1 MAQVVTQ
8 SPVIAGIDAAIADI
22 EQKIR
27 DQQATG
33 AAPGGVSRSGGVAL
47 PPAAP
52 GAPAQQ
58 APSAEQSIDDMTLF
72 LSRLR
77 QIRDWLQQDNR
88 LMPVVDGFIGQ
99 KVTASEKRSSRL
111 NFMLAAVT
119 TIVGAAL
126 GWLAALL
133 GDPHTLFHL

>member
-1 MAQVVTQ
+1 MAQVAAQ

-22 EQKIR
+22 ERKIR

-52 GAPAQQ
+52 GAPASQ
-58 APSAEQSIDDMTLF
+58 APSAEQSIEDMSLF

-99 KVTASEKRSSRL
+99 KVTASEQRSNRL
-111 NFMLAAVT
+111 NIILAAIT
-119 TIVGAAL
+119 TVIGAVL
-126 GWLAALL
+126 GWLASGFGAP
-133 GDPHTLFHL
+133 PHFLP